1 MFNNIGVSGLI
12 LILTIALIVFGPS
25 KLPQL
30 GRAFGDTLREFRNST
45 RGIAEDNEP
54 SEPSAVDELKKML
67 SRIER
72 GKYEKSTDL
81 CGSLLFSL

>member
-12 LILTIALIVFGPS
+12 IILAIALILFGPS

-45 RGIAEDNEP
+45 RGMVEEEDHAENTQTKQIAE
-54 SEPSAVDELKKML
+54 K
-67 SRIER
+67 
-72 GKYEKSTDL
+72 
-81 CGSLLFSL
+81 

>member
-12 LILTIALIVFGPS
+12 LILAIALIVFGPS

-45 RGIAEDNEP
+45 RNIMDDGEREQQLIENEG
-54 SEPSAVDELKKML
+54 KKPL
-67 SRIER
+67 
-72 GKYEKSTDL
+72 
-81 CGSLLFSL
+81 

>member
-12 LILTIALIVFGPS
+12 IILLIALVVFGPA

-45 RGIAEDNEP
+45 KG
-54 SEPSAVDELKKML
+54 L
-67 SRIER
+67 IEE
-72 GKYEKSTDL
+72 EKEGPIEIQKEERPKL
-81 CGSLLFSL
+81 M

>member
-12 LILTIALIVFGPS
+12 LILAIALIVFGPS

-45 RGIAEDNEP
+45 RSIVEDNERDP
-54 SEPSAVDELKKML
+54 LIENEGKKPL
-67 SRIER
+67 
-72 GKYEKSTDL
+72 
-81 CGSLLFSL
+81 